1 MFCKFLKN
9 VPKQTWNLFNT
20 KFWLKWKD
28 PESNYQARLNLGL
41 FSHLIVL
48 FLHQNCV
55 KGLRVTKIFKEI
67 KFEGVWNELE
77 SKKFFRDNN
86 SQNICEQFKV
96 SSDIAHNGK
105 GLISVFAEFF
115 ASINK
120 NFTLTERLL
129 NWLSLCEVCALSWYF
144 LVSIDTKG

>member
-1 MFCKFLKN
+1 M
-9 VPKQTWNLFNT
+9 
-20 KFWLKWKD
+20 
-28 PESNYQARLNLGL
+28 
-41 FSHLIVL
+41 
-48 FLHQNCV
+48 

-120 NFTLTERLL
+120 NFHLRGRLGT
-129 NWLSLCEVCALSWYF
+129 WLSLCEVYTLSWYF
-144 LVSIDTKG
+144 LVSIDTKC

>member
-1 MFCKFLKN
+1 M
-9 VPKQTWNLFNT
+9 
-20 KFWLKWKD
+20 
-28 PESNYQARLNLGL
+28 
-41 FSHLIVL
+41 
-48 FLHQNCV
+48 

-67 KFEGVWNELE
+67 KFERVWNELE

-86 SQNICEQFKV
+86 SQNTWEWLEF

-120 NFTLTERLL
+120 NFTLTERLAT
-129 NWLSLCEVCALSWYF
+129 WLLLCQVYTLSWYF
-144 LVSIDTKG
+144 LVSIDTKC